1 MIHAVREIVDKAF
14 KAAAEAEGWNGH
26 ERVDY
31 DVAPPKDETFGD
43 FSLNL
48 AMTLA
53 SKLKKN
59 PREIAARL
67 AGEIEKSGFFS
78 SVTIAGPG
86 FINMTAPP
94 EKWADE
100 LAGILEAG
108 DDFGKSD
115 MGRGEKVIV
124 EFVSANPTG
133 PLHIGH
139 GRGAA
144 VGDTLARLL
153 RWTGYDVH
161 TEYYINDAGLQM
173 DNLGKSTIER
183 AKELLGRDFEEPPY
197 KGDYIKQIARSFLD
211 EKGEDILE
219 SEDALDEARRF
230 TASAILAGIKKDLAD
245 FRVHYDEWFS
255 EASLHEAGSVE
266 KLLEELKEAGS
277 VYEKDGALWLRTGTA
292 GDEKDRVVRRA
303 NGAPTY
309 LAADIAY
316 HKNKLDRGFSK
327 MVDIWGADHHG
338 YIPRMKAAIAALGS
352 DPERLVVR
360 LSQMVNLKRG
370 GEVVAMSTRGGV
382 FTTLREI
389 MDEVGVDAARYFFLM
404 RSADSHMDFD
414 VDLAKKQSEENPV
427 YYIQYAHA
435 RCANIFVTARERE
448 VEQVEFGRVRKELL
462 GGESEL
468 SLIKGLSRFPEV
480 AQACAEN
487 LQAPPLTQHL
497 TDIAARF
504 HYFYKHHRVVTGD
517 LELTRA
523 RLALTAAVRIVLKN
537 GLRLLGVA
545 APDRM

>member
-1 MIHAVREIVDKAF
+1 MRDAVKKIVDEAF
-14 KAAAEAEGWNGH
+14 ESAAEAEGWNGR
-26 ERVDY
+26 EGTDY
-31 DVAPPKDETFGD
+31 DVAHPKDDKFGD

-53 SKLKKN
+53 SKLGKN

-67 AGEIEKSGFFS
+67 AVEIEKSGFFS
-78 SVTIAGPG
+78 SVTVAGPG
-86 FINMTAPP
+86 FINMTALP
-94 EKWADE
+94 EKWVGE
-100 LAGILEAG
+100 LGEILDAG

-115 MGRGEKVIV
+115 IGRGEKVIV

-153 RWTGYDVH
+153 RWAGYDVH
-161 TEYYINDAGLQM
+161 AEYYINDAGLQM
-173 DNLGKSTIER
+173 DNLGKSTVER
-183 AKELLGRDFEEPPY
+183 AREILGMPFEEPPY
-197 KGDYIKQIARSFLD
+197 KGDYIKDVARSFLD
-211 EKGEDILE
+211 EKGGKILE
-219 SEDALDEARRF
+219 SEDVLAEAARF
-230 TASAILAGIKKDLAD
+230 TASAILEGIKKDLAD

-255 EASLHEAGSVE
+255 ESSLHEAGSVE

-277 VYEKDGALWLRTGTA
+277 VYERDGALWLRTESA

-303 NGAPTY
+303 NGATTY

-338 YIPRMKAAIAALGS
+338 YIPRMKAAMAALGS
-352 DPERLVVR
+352 DPERLVVL

-370 GEVVAMSTRGGV
+370 GEVVAMSTRDGV

-404 RSADSHMDFD
+404 RSPDSHMNFD
-414 VDLAKKQSEENPV
+414 VDLAKKQSDENPV

-435 RCANIFVTARERE
+435 RCVNIFGAAAERGAPPAP
-448 VEQVEFGRVRKELL
+448 FASVRGELL
-462 GGESEL
+462 HGESEL
-468 SLIKGLSRFPEV
+468 SLIKALSRFPEV
-480 AQACAEN
+480 ARACAEN
-487 LQAPPLTQHL
+487 LQASPLTQYL
-497 TDIAARF
+497 TDTAARF
-504 HYFYKHHRVVTGD
+504 HYFYRHHRVVTD
-517 LELTRA
+517 DPELTRA
-523 RLALTAAVRIVLKN
+523 RLALTEAARIVLKN
-537 GLRLLGVA
+537 GLWLLGVA